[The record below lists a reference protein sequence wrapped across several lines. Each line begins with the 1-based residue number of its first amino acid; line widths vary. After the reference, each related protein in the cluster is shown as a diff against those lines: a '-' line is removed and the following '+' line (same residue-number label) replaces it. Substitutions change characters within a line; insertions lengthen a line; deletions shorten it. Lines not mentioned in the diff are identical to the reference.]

1 MKPANGQL
9 SIFDIVLEKP
19 EQPPS
24 IEPVTPLSKPDE
36 QLNSHS
42 PFKKTSVTEI
52 IKRIDRASYK
62 VSKSKLIS
70 DVFEC
75 GAIAISNKFDLPQ
88 FDEREKKYLQI
99 INSYQPQE
107 RELIAEIFGKIFALL
122 SSVAYDDGAFY
133 DYLGELFMQCSQGE
147 KKAGQFFTPYHV
159 SKLMAKMTI
168 TDDKV
173 KRDEILTLYEPCCG
187 SAGMVLAS
195 MDILKNDYGVN
206 YARDCF
212 VVCEDVDLRCVHM
225 AFLQLSLAGVP
236 AIIKHQNTLSRE
248 FWSVWRTPAYIMQ
261 YLRFRKYESLN

>member
-88 FDEREKKYLQI
+88 FDEREK
-99 INSYQPQE
+99 
-107 RELIAEIFGKIFALL
+107 
-122 SSVAYDDGAFY
+122 
-133 DYLGELFMQCSQGE
+133 
-147 KKAGQFFTPYHV
+147 
-159 SKLMAKMTI
+159 
-168 TDDKV
+168 
-173 KRDEILTLYEPCCG
+173 EILANHKLLPT
-187 SAGMVLAS
+187 
-195 MDILKNDYGVN
+195 
-206 YARDCF
+206 AR
-212 VVCEDVDLRCVHM
+212 
-225 AFLQLSLAGVP
+225 A
-236 AIIKHQNTLSRE
+236 
-248 FWSVWRTPAYIMQ
+248 
-261 YLRFRKYESLN
+261 

>member
-107 RELIAEIFGKIFALL
+107 RELIAEIFGMIFALL

-159 SKLMAKMTI
+159 SKLMALLR
-168 TDDKV
+168 
-173 KRDEILTLYEPCCG
+173 KRRNGT
-187 SAGMVLAS
+187 
-195 MDILKNDYGVN
+195 
-206 YARDCF
+206 CF
-212 VVCEDVDLRCVHM
+212 NGHSKKRLR
-225 AFLQLSLAGVP
+225 
-236 AIIKHQNTLSRE
+236 
-248 FWSVWRTPAYIMQ
+248 
-261 YLRFRKYESLN
+261 RKLCP